1 MLSNVAKKFIYCIV
15 GLWCSQNSEWEGTG
29 KRSTREKNCY
39 NLSHMLKKLKGWPH
53 TFIEQFINIFYEEVP
68 ESFD

>member
-1 MLSNVAKKFIYCIV
+1 MLLRSSFIVLSVYGALKILA
-15 GLWCSQNSEWEGTG
+15 GKGTG

-53 TFIEQFINIFYEEVP
+53 TFIEQFINIFSEEVP

>member
-1 MLSNVAKKFIYCIV
+1 MLLSSFIVSPVYDALKI
-15 GLWCSQNSEWEGTG
+15 LAG
-29 KRSTREKNCY
+29 KGMGRRSTRKNCY

-53 TFIEQFINIFYEEVP
+53 TFIEQFINIFLEEVP